1 MKNLYIL
8 SACILAVCSG
18 LAQSPRTVLLEV
30 RETTQLPAVAEG
42 ICMKEEVKS
51 LNGNSLAVISMHDD
65 NVFNGGDPMYRDFAG
80 NWATFFAPALYPS
93 GLVDRV
99 SYNGNDLNLGL
110 SLWVD
115 TIASRI
121 NQTSD
126 GLVTLPEVLYDNNTN
141 EVFVRIQVNFSSGSI
156 ENRDLRFFLYLV
168 QDGVVANQL
177 VDTAG
182 GMAPCTLFSD
192 TTDTAYNF
200 MHNDVAIANPS
211 GFDGIDG
218 IIPLQ
223 TNLDGQYSTEFAFD
237 LPAGASIDD
246 VRAVGFVA
254 EYTPGEVAKNMVVN
268 AAKSENFTLYDSTDP
283 TDPNHPDNRNNPNS
297 RFFRD
302 NWPVGVDDPGSK
314 VIPASVYPNP
324 VTDLGTVEFHL
335 PSKQKVRVGIYDV
348 TGKEVAVL
356 YEQLLAEGRQVAA
369 FNALRIEQG
378 TYFVRIEGDSFL
390 QQVPVVIAH

>member
-51 LNGNSLAVISMHDD
+51 LYGNSLAVISMHDD
-65 NVFNGGDPMYRDFAG
+65 DVFNGGDPMYREFAG

-99 SYNGNDLNLGL
+99 SYNGTDLNLGL

-115 TIASRI
+115 SIASRI

-126 GLVTLPEVLYDNNTN
+126 GLVTLPEVLYDDNTN
-141 EVFVRIQVNFSSGSI
+141 EIFVRIQINFSQGSI

-177 VDTAG
+177 VDTTG

-200 MHNDVAIANPS
+200 IHNDVAIANPS
-211 GFDGIDG
+211 GFDGVDN

-223 TNLDGQYSTEFAFD
+223 TNVDGQYTTEFSFD
-237 LPAGASIDD
+237 LPAGVSIDD
-246 VRAVGFVA
+246 VRVVGFVA
-254 EYTPGEVAKNMVVN
+254 EYTPSEVGNNKVVN
-268 AAKSENFTLYDSTDP
+268 AAKSDDFTLYDSTDP
-283 TDPNHPDNRNNPNS
+283 NDPNHPENKNNPNS

-302 NWPVGVDDPGSK
+302 NWPLGIGDPASDA
-314 VIPASVYPNP
+314 VRASVYPNP
-324 VTDLGTVEFHL
+324 VIDLGIVEFHL

-348 TGKEVAVL
+348 TGKEVVVL
-356 YEQLLAEGRQVAA
+356 YEQMLAEGRQVAA
-369 FNALRIEQG
+369 FNALTLDQG
-378 TYFVRIEGDSFL
+378 TYFVRVEGDAFL
-390 QQVPVVIAH
+390 QQVPVVIAR